1 MTISTTTPRQ
11 LQTQQVHYFRKT
23 ISYTQNAQVIDV
35 GVLPA
40 GALVL
45 KPLSGIAI
53 NTPFNG
59 TSQSADIG
67 PSDNTDL
74 WATDLS
80 LSVATFVPCD
90 ENVSFLVTSVTLVQC
105 VFTSTSASAGEGEVI
120 IAFIPDNDG

>member
-35 GVLPA
+35 GVIPA

-53 NTPFNG
+53 NTAFNG
-59 TSQSADIG
+59 SSQTFDLG

-90 ENVSFLVTSVTLVQC
+90 ENVSFLVTAVTLVQC

>member
-11 LQTQQVHYFRKT
+11 LQTQQIHYFRKT

-40 GALVL
+40 GATVL

-53 NTPFNG
+53 NTAFNG
-59 TSQSADIG
+59 SSQTLDIG
-67 PSDNTDL
+67 VSTDTDF

-80 LSVATFVPCD
+80 LSVATFVACD
-90 ENVSFLVTSVTLVQC
+90 ENVTFTVSAVSLVQC
-105 VFTSTSASAGEGEVI
+105 VFTTTSASAGAGELI
-120 IAFIPDNDG
+120 IAFIPDNGG

>member
-35 GVLPA
+35 GVIPA

-53 NTPFNG
+53 NTAFNG
-59 TSQSADIG
+59 SSQSLDIG

-90 ENVSFLVTSVTLVQC
+90 ENVSFLVTAVTLVQC

>member
-11 LQTQQVHYFRKT
+11 LQTQQIHYFRKT
-23 ISYTQNAQVIDV
+23 IDFGDNAQVIDV
-35 GVLPA
+35 GVIPA

-53 NTPFNG
+53 NTAFNG
-59 TSQSADIG
+59 SSQSLDIG

-90 ENVSFLVTSVTLVQC
+90 ENVSFLVTAVTLVQC

>member
-11 LQTQQVHYFRKT
+11 LQTQQIHYFRKT

-40 GALVL
+40 GATVL

-53 NTPFNG
+53 NTAFNG
-59 TSQSADIG
+59 SSQTLDIG
-67 PSDNTDL
+67 VSTDTDYF
-74 WATDLS
+74 ATDLS

-90 ENVSFLVTSVTLVQC
+90 ENVNFTVSAVSLVQC
-105 VFTSTSASAGEGEVI
+105 VFTSTSASAGEGEII
-120 IAFIPDNDG
+120 IAFVPDNDG